1 MKKIISWIFCWFILH
16 LAATATEISDDKS
29 TIDTSVPVLK
39 ATTRIGVFNATF
51 SWKIEN
57 IHLFDFGTRND
68 IRYLSGPTL
77 TAIDQTNNKKV
88 YTIICKIN
96 PDWTSERQYNR
107 YNNNK
112 NYRLTKYKVVCDFS
126 IPPIKIEY
134 KYVVNGTTYDGQ
146 MIEKSYLNLIDTVEI
161 IVKAFYYTTNESKQ
175 STILFSSPIFDR
187 KPNTLG
193 EDLLKLFKK
202 DSDSQFVI
210 DCAGEEILAY
220 KPIMQAR
227 SSTFNKL
234 LSNGTDRLRIEDF
247 SPKIVKKVVEFCNN
261 DTIEDY
267 ENEETNIFVMAFTYG
282 IQSLLTYASK
292 EMVKNANIENAVTR
306 FKFAHFYHEEP
317 LKKWFFEY
325 IIQNFVEVS
334 KTTAFKTLDPELYK
348 PILEELLKQKKII

>member
-1 MKKIISWIFCWFILH
+1 MKKIISWTFCWFILH

-29 TIDTSVPVLK
+29 ATGTSIPVLK
-39 ATTRIGVFNATF
+39 ATTRV
-51 SWKIEN
+51 
-57 IHLFDFGTRND
+57 
-68 IRYLSGPTL
+68 RYAG
-77 TAIDQTNNKKV
+77 D
-88 YTIICKIN
+88 
-96 PDWTSERQYNR
+96 DD
-107 YNNNK
+107 
-112 NYRLTKYKVVCDFS
+112 NYHLTKYKVVCDFS

-146 MIEKSYLNLIDTVEI
+146 MIEKSHLNLMDTVEI
-161 IVKAFYYTTNESKQ
+161 IIKAFYYTTNESKQ

-210 DCAGEEILAY
+210 DCAGEEIMAY

-247 SPKIVKKVVEFCNN
+247 SPKIVKKVIEFCNN
-261 DTIEDY
+261 DTIENY

-282 IQSLLTYASK
+282 IQSLLTYSSK
-292 EMVKNANIENAVTR
+292 EMVKNANIENA
-306 FKFAHFYHEEP
+306 
-317 LKKWFFEY
+317 KWFFEY

-334 KTTAFKTLDPELYK
+334 KTTAFKSLDPELYK

>member
-1 MKKIISWIFCWFILH
+1 MKKIISWTFCWFILH

-29 TIDTSVPVLK
+29 ATGTSIPVLK

-51 SWKIEN
+51 FWKIEN

-77 TAIDQTNNKKV
+77 TAIDQTNNNKV

-96 PDWTSERQYNR
+96 PEWTYERQYNR
-107 YNNNK
+107 YAGDDD
-112 NYRLTKYKVVCDFS
+112 NYHLTKYKVVCDFS

-146 MIEKSYLNLIDTVEI
+146 MIEKSHLNLMDTVEI
-161 IVKAFYYTTNESKQ
+161 IIKAFYYTTNESKQ

-187 KPNTLG
+187 

-210 DCAGEEILAY
+210 DCAGEEIMAY

-247 SPKIVKKVVEFCNN
+247 SPKIVKKVIEFCNN
-261 DTIEDY
+261 DTIENY

-282 IQSLLTYASK
+282 IQSLLTYSSK

-306 FKFAHFYHEEP
+306 FKFAHFYHEDP
-317 LKKWFFEY
+317 LRNGFLN
-325 IIQNFVEVS
+325 ISS
-334 KTTAFKTLDPELYK
+334 K
-348 PILEELLKQKKII
+348 ILLKFQKQQPSNPLILNYINQSWKNF